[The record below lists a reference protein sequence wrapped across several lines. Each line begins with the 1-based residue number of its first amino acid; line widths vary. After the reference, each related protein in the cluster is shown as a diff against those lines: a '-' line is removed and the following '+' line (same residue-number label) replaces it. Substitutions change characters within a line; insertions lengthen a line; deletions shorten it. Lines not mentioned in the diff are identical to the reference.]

1 MTGNDYNIN
10 ENVTNN
16 AKTRIVYSAL
26 AYLRELETH
35 ELITPEEFFNE
46 FIYCMNSIYKEYCIA
61 IFDAYDKDVET

>member
-35 ELITPEEFFNE
+35 ELITPEEFL
-46 FIYCMNSIYKEYCIA
+46 MNSYSI
-61 IFDAYDKDVET
+61 